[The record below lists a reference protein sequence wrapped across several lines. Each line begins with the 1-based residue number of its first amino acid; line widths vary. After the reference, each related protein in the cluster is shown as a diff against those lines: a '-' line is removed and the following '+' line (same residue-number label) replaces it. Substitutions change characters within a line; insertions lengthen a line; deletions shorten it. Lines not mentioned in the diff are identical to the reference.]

1 MQGQEASKS
10 SGCYS
15 QVEAHLVGVYEKDT
29 PRGKRQGPNSSCFT
43 RGKDD
48 PDMFMKEGCWKKWY
62 FSKTTQVEGGDGE
75 MAMQAAV
82 NHKTDRH
89 RDAEGCVV
97 VTKDSP
103 G

>member
-1 MQGQEASKS
+1 M
-10 SGCYS
+10 
-15 QVEAHLVGVYEKDT
+15 VGVYKKDI

-48 PDMFMKEGCWKKWY
+48 PDMIMKEGCWKKWY

-75 MAMQAAV
+75 MATQAAV
-82 NHKTDRH
+82 NHKTERH

-97 VTKDSP
+97 VTKYSP